1 MKVNSL
7 TFNGFRNLKKTTLDF
22 DSDKKIFAFVGPNG
36 HGKTNVLEA
45 IFLLAISKSFRT
57 NNNWDLMEFDADFC
71 SLNAKVDRG
80 DDELIFDLIATR
92 EPPKKT
98 LKINGLQKNAA
109 DYIGNFNVVF
119 FSPEDIGM
127 VHLSP
132 AIRRRYIDLLLSQ
145 FDREYLMDSVN
156 YKQTIKQRNSLLK
169 QISDGKSQE
178 EELEFWDKKLAETG
192 LRIIKKRADV
202 INEINKFSSTFYKDV
217 SGNNDELIIKYDPS
231 IDKCDESRYLEFLV
245 ANRKRDILS
254 GSTQLGPHRDDLIF
268 LCNGHDMK
276 SFASRGEWRSL
287 VLTLKFAEIELLK
300 EKTGHYPILL
310 LDDVFSELDEDRQ
323 KVLFNI
329 LKNTQTFITTTHRE
343 FLDVVDGEKKI
354 FEVFDGGVNHGRRE

>member
-1 MKVNSL
+1 MKIKSL
-7 TFNGFRNLKKTTLDF
+7 TFNGFRNLKKTNLEF
-22 DSDKKIFAFVGPNG
+22 DSDAKIFAFVGPNG
-36 HGKTNVLEA
+36 HGKTNILEA

-57 NNNWDLMEFDADFC
+57 NNNWDLMEFNADFC
-71 SLNAKVDRG
+71 SLNAKVDIG
-80 DDELIFDLIATR
+80 DEEFVLDLIATR

-98 LKINGLQKNAA
+98 LKINGLQKNATE
-109 DYIGNFNVVF
+109 YIGNFNVVF

-127 VHLSP
+127 VNLSP
-132 AIRRRYIDLLLSQ
+132 SIRRRYLDLLISQ
-145 FDREYLMDSVN
+145 FDRNYLMDSVE

-169 QISDGKSQE
+169 QIADGKSNE
-178 EELEFWDKKLAETG
+178 EELEFWDKKLAEVG
-192 LRIIKKRADV
+192 LKIIKKRIDV
-202 INEINKFSSTFYKDV
+202 IDEINKYTSNFYKDV
-217 SGNNDELIIKYDPS
+217 SGNRDDLVVKYEPSIAKYDTF
-231 IDKCDESRYLEFLV
+231 KYLEFLAV
-245 ANRKRDILS
+245 NRRRDILS
-254 GSTQLGPHRDDLIF
+254 GSTQFGPHRDDLVF

-300 EKTGHYPILL
+300 EKTGFYPVLL

-354 FEVFDGGVNHGRRE
+354 FEVRDGVILS

>member
-1 MKVNSL
+1 MKIDSL
-7 TFNGFRNLKKTTLDF
+7 TFTGFRNLKKTTLKF
-22 DSDKKIFAFVGPNG
+22 DSEAKMFAFVGLNG
-36 HGKTNVLEA
+36 HGKTNILEA

-57 NNNWDLMEFDADFC
+57 NNNWDLMEFSADFC

-80 DDELIFDLIATR
+80 DEEIIMDLIATR

-109 DYIGNFNVVF
+109 EYIGNFNVVF

-132 AIRRRYIDLLLSQ
+132 AIRRRYIDLFLSQ
-145 FDREYLMDSVN
+145 FDRDYLMGSVE
-156 YKQTIKQRNSLLK
+156 YKQTVKQRNSLLK
-169 QISDGKSQE
+169 RIVDEKAKE
-178 EELEFWDKKLAETG
+178 EELEFWDKKLADVG

-202 INEINKFSSTFYKDV
+202 IDEINKYASNFYKDV
-217 SGNNDELIIKYDPS
+217 SGNQDDLKIKYEPS
-231 IDKCDESRYLEFLV
+231 IAHCDTSKYLEFL
-245 ANRKRDILS
+245 ANNRKRDIMS
-254 GSTQLGPHRDDLIF
+254 GSTQLGPHRDDLSF

-300 EKTGHYPILL
+300 EKTGFYPVLL
-310 LDDVFSELDEDRQ
+310 LDDVFSALDEDRQ

-343 FLDVVDGEKKI
+343 FLDVVDGEKKV
-354 FEVFDGGVNHGRRE
+354 FEVVEGGVDHGRR